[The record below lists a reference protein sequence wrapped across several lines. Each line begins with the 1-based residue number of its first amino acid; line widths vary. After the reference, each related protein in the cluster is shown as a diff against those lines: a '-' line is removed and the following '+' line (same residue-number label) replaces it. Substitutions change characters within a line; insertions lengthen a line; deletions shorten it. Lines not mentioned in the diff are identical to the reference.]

1 MTKGPEP
8 RLKLYYR
15 QWETTFEKYETEGQ
29 ERHWHD
35 IYEIEFIAQ
44 GSGTHYL
51 NEKEYPIKRGHM
63 YLTRQ
68 KDYHSMNIIERATIH
83 RFRLPALCMPERLV
97 RSILKNKA
105 NLCTQMGEEMTA
117 HIENLFLLLES
128 RPKADRYNVQEI
140 YMQECLINLIVMLFI
155 GEVNSNPGDL
165 HVPDRS
171 KAYDVW
177 YYIQDNFRKKLT
189 IASIAEAF
197 KMNPNYLNRIFKES
211 MGMTLYAALQLC
223 RLTYAAKLA
232 RETDM
237 KSGEICRACGYSG
250 DANFLRD
257 FKKKYGMSPQQYRK
271 YAKEHPE
278 EFTDEKPTEE

>member
-1 MTKGPEP
+1 MTNRPEP

-35 IYEIEFIAQ
+35 IYEIEFIAS
-44 GSGTHYL
+44 GSGVHRL

-68 KDYHSMNIIERATIH
+68 KDYHSMEITEKATIH

-128 RPKADRYNVQEI
+128 RPKADQYNIQEI

-165 HVPDRS
+165 HTPDRS

-177 YYIQDNFRKKLT
+177 YYIQDNFRKKMT
-189 IASIAEAF
+189 IATIAEAF

-211 MGMTLYAALQLC
+211 MGMTLYAAVQLC
-223 RLTYAAKLA
+223 RLTYASKLA
-232 RETDM
+232 RETDLT
-237 KSGEICRACGYSG
+237 SGEICRACGYSG

-271 YAKEHPE
+271 YALEHPE
-278 EFTDEKPTEE
+278 EFADDKPTEE

>member
-1 MTKGPEP
+1 MTNRPEP
-8 RLKLYYR
+8 RLKLLYR
-15 QWETTFEKYETEGQ
+15 QFEITFEEYETSGQ
-29 ERHWHD
+29 DRHWHD
-35 IYEIEFIAQ
+35 LYEIEFISS
-44 GSGTHYL
+44 GSGIHSL

-68 KDYHSMNIIERATIH
+68 KDYHSMEITENAVVH
-83 RFRLPALCMPERLV
+83 RMRLPAPCMPERLV

-105 NLCTQMGEEMTA
+105 NLVTQMGEEMTA

-128 RPKADRYNVQEI
+128 RPKADQYSVQEI
-140 YMQECLINLIVMLFI
+140 YMQECLINLIVMLFT

-165 HVPDRS
+165 HIPDRS

-177 YYIQDNFRKKLT
+177 YYIQDNFRKKMT

-223 RLTYAAKLA
+223 RLTYAAKLVK
-232 RETDM
+232 ETEM
-237 KSGEICRACGYSG
+237 GSGEICRACGYSG

-271 YAKEHPE
+271 HLQEHPE
-278 EFTDEKPTEE
+278 EEDDDR